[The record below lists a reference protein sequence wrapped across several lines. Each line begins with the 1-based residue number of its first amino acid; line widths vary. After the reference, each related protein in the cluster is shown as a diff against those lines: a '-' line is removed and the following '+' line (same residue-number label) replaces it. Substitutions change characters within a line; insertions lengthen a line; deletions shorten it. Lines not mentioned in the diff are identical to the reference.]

1 MMMDQEARQQFIEAW
16 GSLGMLWGI
25 NRSMAR
31 IQALLIVSEQ
41 PRCLDE
47 LAEQLQISRGNTSM
61 SLKELRSWGVIRRVH
76 QPGDRR
82 DFYVAEPDFWTVLF
96 RICAERKKRELDPA
110 VEAVRA
116 ALAATGSHQS
126 TVSKRLQEM
135 EELLS
140 TFDHLLRRLLADP
153 EISRAMLRLVS
164 SQVNRAE

>member
-1 MMMDQEARQQFIEAW
+1 MDQEAQQQFVEAW

-31 IQALLIVSEQ
+31 IQALLIASEQ
-41 PRCLDE
+41 PRSLDE

-76 QPGDRR
+76 RPGDRR
-82 DFYVAEPDFWTVLF
+82 DFYVAEPDFWTVIF
-96 RICAERKKRELDPA
+96 RIGAERKKRELDPA
-110 VEAVRA
+110 LDAVRT
-116 ALAATGSHQS
+116 ALAATS
-126 TVSKRLQEM
+126 TDQGQVAARLQEM

-164 SQVNRAE
+164 SQVNRSE